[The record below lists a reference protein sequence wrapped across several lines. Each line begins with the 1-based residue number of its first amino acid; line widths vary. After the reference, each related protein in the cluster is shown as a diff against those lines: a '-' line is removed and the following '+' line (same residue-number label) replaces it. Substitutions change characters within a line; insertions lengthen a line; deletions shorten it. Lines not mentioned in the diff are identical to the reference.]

1 MNLILLLIITA
12 ALPIAWLIAD
22 FKASPI
28 VRRVL
33 GVITILWSFGV
44 AALAGSLQM
53 FDANVYFTTASK
65 DLLSAS
71 IEQIKAGKIDSVLR
85 AWEKA
90 DDKFHPTYENHA
102 QYQQIVNDAVAEMK
116 KP

>member
-1 MNLILLLIITA
+1 MNLVFLLIVTT

-22 FKASPI
+22 FKGSPI
-28 VRRVL
+28 VRRIL
-33 GVITILWSFGV
+33 GVAAILWSFGV

-53 FDANVYFTTASK
+53 FNANVYFTTASK

-71 IEQIKAGKIDSVLR
+71 IEQIKAGKTDSVLR
-85 AWEKA
+85 AWVKA

-102 QYQQIVNDAVAEMK
+102 QYKQIVDEAVSEMK